1 MSERLPG
8 NLQERLREL
17 REEHG
22 YSRNKL
28 ADTIEVDRSRYGR
41 IERGEIK
48 SINSDV
54 LLKLAKLYNVSV
66 DYILGISN
74 TPEKTYYDIGELGLS
89 VEAAKN
95 LYTGKVDA
103 RVINEL
109 LINNKFAVATKMMAT
124 YFSGAVSDLLKA
136 QNALMDFNYDMILE
150 YQNTGELPK
159 DDKDIQDLKK
169 QFKHAKVPATTYEF
183 DRIQRQLMGA
193 VKEIQNKITDEVSE
207 YQKQQKV
214 IYYDILDT
222 VKSEAAKIPNIK
234 DLTEEQKKEIII
246 KAMNTSVEKAS
257 SLSPENKARV
267 ESAISQIAPT
277 LMDIGKEM

>member
-169 QFKHAKVPATTYEF
+169 QFKHAKVPANTYEF

-207 YQKQQKV
+207 YQKEQKV

-234 DLTEEQKKEIII
+234 DLSEEQKKEIII